1 MQKKNWNP
9 RTFASYTWIYRFFEP
24 RGPPEKF
31 YKAKYFFFEK
41 KKYSTNIGEQLCQ
54 KTKKTY
60 LLTFW
65 DNEGHKFWPNFGILG
80 PKEASGRSGN
90 LKKGL
95 AMPKKNLFWYLTCLS
110 TPSGSET
117 MRHWVLTPFWVIFDE
132 FWRTHLK
139 KGPKTPFRPPEWLQ
153 RRHNRGMAS
162 LFLRFPD
169 PTGASLGP
177 KIPKLGSP
185 IISELKPVGFFC
197 LLTKLFTYVSTTF
210 VFYKKKLLCKIE

>member
-1 MQKKNWNP
+1 
-9 RTFASYTWIYRFFEP
+9 
-24 RGPPEKF
+24 
-31 YKAKYFFFEK
+31 
-41 KKYSTNIGEQLCQ
+41 
-54 KTKKTY
+54 
-60 LLTFW
+60 
-65 DNEGHKFWPNFGILG
+65 
-80 PKEASGRSGN
+80 
-90 LKKGL
+90 
-95 AMPKKNLFWYLTCLS
+95 
-110 TPSGSET
+110 

-210 VFYKKKLLCKIE
+210 VFYKKKLLCKIEQINQPSKAFEGAGNLECEKGVPPISGEGGSCLFGERKLLVKNSPSPNFLLLTLQL